1 MHSLPKP
8 NVIITHESDLDGL
21 VAGVLLQR
29 LAKKLF
35 DTRVPLEAYHYQGW
49 KQREPREATG
59 WVTDLSFEPRI
70 DKVGWVI
77 IDHHTTDAT
86 PKNAQLILDTTKS
99 AGLLCYELCK
109 EHGLESPELDRL
121 VHLNNLGDLFLDD
134 HPDFAAAADY
144 ASLVKVYQFWNLY
157 RLLDGK
163 IEKLLDHPLL
173 EVMATKRRIE
183 DPIGYEWS
191 KQNIM
196 ALSPEVG
203 FVDNVIGNTNLIVN
217 RLLEEGATKHPVLL
231 TLFRR
236 GMNLMVASLRSKNG
250 EALKIAEQLKGGG
263 HPNAAGAVLPR
274 STKNIP
280 QALDYLRQVLN
291 PAVSKPAGLND
302 LNSLFETV
310 DAERSAT

>member
-1 MHSLPKP
+1 
-8 NVIITHESDLDGL
+8 
-21 VAGVLLQR
+21 
-29 LAKKLF
+29 
-35 DTRVPLEAYHYQGW
+35 
-49 KQREPREATG
+49 
-59 WVTDLSFEPRI
+59 
-70 DKVGWVI
+70 
-77 IDHHTTDAT
+77 
-86 PKNAQLILDTTKS
+86 
-99 AGLLCYELCK
+99 
-109 EHGLESPELDRL
+109 
-121 VHLNNLGDLFLDD
+121 
-134 HPDFAAAADY
+134 
-144 ASLVKVYQFWNLY
+144 
-157 RLLDGK
+157 
-163 IEKLLDHPLL
+163 
-173 EVMATKRRIE
+173 
-183 DPIGYEWS
+183 
-191 KQNIM
+191 M

-236 GMNLMVASLRSKNG
+236 GMNLMVASLRSKSG

-310 DAERSAT
+310 DAERSAS